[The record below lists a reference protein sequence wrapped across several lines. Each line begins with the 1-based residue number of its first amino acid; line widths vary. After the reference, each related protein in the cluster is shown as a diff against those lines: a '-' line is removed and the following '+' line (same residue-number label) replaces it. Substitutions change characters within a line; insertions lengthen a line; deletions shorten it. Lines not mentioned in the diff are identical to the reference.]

1 MIEPAPR
8 IIDGNVQESNAPN
21 RGYDNRRDG
30 AGYQNIKV
38 ELEDVDTAI
47 IRYINEEI
55 QPWVKQDGNK
65 VTVPLMYAN
74 PERWKSVQADGVY
87 RDAAGK
93 IQVPMMLIRKTNM
106 RKNKS
111 ASPVNRYLAR
121 SFAITRWNRRNAY
134 DRFSVVNGV
143 VPSQQ
148 YMSVVYPDYYDITYE
163 CIMWTAYSTQM
174 NKILEQISFEVE
186 NYWGIQNGY
195 RFKTS
200 VEEYDMDYSLPDGE
214 DRLVK
219 ANFTMTVKAYILPED
234 KLDEHGS
241 PENLSK
247 IFYSPKKIVIE
258 EKFIGE

>member
-1 MIEPAPR
+1 
-8 IIDGNVQESNAPN
+8 
-21 RGYDNRRDG
+21 
-30 AGYQNIKV
+30 
-38 ELEDVDTAI
+38 
-47 IRYINEEI
+47 
-55 QPWVKQDGNK
+55 
-65 VTVPLMYAN
+65 
-74 PERWKSVQADGVY
+74 
-87 RDAAGK
+87 
-93 IQVPMMLIRKTNM
+93 
-106 RKNKS
+106 
-111 ASPVNRYLAR
+111 
-121 SFAITRWNRRNAY
+121 
-134 DRFSVVNGV
+134 
-143 VPSQQ
+143 
-148 YMSVVYPDYYDITYE
+148 
-163 CIMWTAYSTQM
+163 MWTAYSTQM
-174 NKILEQISFEVE
+174 NKILEQVSFEVE